1 MEISAEQVK
10 KLREKTGVGLMDCK
24 DALRAANGDME
35 KAVDYLR
42 EKGLAKLAKRGG
54 RAATEG
60 SIASYIHT
68 GGKIGAMVE
77 VNCETDFVAKTD
89 EFQAFVK
96 DVVMQITASNPMY
109 VRREEIPAEVLEKEK
124 TIYRNQARE
133 SGKPEKILDKIA
145 EGKLEKFFQEV
156 CLMEQP
162 FIKNTDITLKEL
174 LEELVTKLGENILI
188 RRFVRFQLGETAES

>member
-1 MEISAEQVK
+1 MEISAEQVR

-109 VRREEIPAEVLEKEK
+109 VRREEISADVLEKEK

-145 EGKLEKFFQEV
+145 EGKLEKFYQEV

-174 LEELVTKLGENILI
+174 LEELVTKLGENILV

>member
-24 DALRAANGDME
+24 EALKSANGDME

-42 EKGLAKLAKRGG
+42 EKGLAKLAKRTG
-54 RAATEG
+54 RAATDG
-60 SIASYIHT
+60 SVSAYIHT
-68 GGKIGAMVE
+68 GGKIGAMAE

-89 EFQAFVK
+89 QFQAFVK
-96 DVVMQITASNPMY
+96 DIVMQIAASSPLY
-109 VRREEIPAEVLEKEK
+109 VRREEVPPEVLEREK

-145 EGKLEKFFQEV
+145 DGKLEKFYQEV

-162 FIKNTDITLKEL
+162 FIKNADITIKEL
-174 LEELVTKLGENILI
+174 LEELVTKLGENIVI
-188 RRFVRFQLGETAES
+188 RRFVRFQLGETSEG